1 MWKSFDLWPL
11 SYWDSK
17 SSEIVS
23 RCIYGINLK
32 TPRDL
37 VLQLYWQTA
46 HTARPAGWQLNPISL
61 LRVMGNNKRLKGGK
75 RESAIY
81 DGEKQQQQQQ
91 QHL

>member
-23 RCIYGINLK
+23 RCIYGIDLK
-32 TPRDL
+32 TPHDL

-46 HTARPAGWQLNPISL
+46 HTARPAGWHLNPISL

-81 DGEKQQQQQQ
+81 DGEKQQQQQ
-91 QHL
+91 HL